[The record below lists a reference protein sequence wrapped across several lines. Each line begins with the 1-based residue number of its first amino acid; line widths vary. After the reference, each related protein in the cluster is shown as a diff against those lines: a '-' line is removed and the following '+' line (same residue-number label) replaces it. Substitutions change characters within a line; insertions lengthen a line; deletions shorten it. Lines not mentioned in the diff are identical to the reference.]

1 MVRFRWCSA
10 IGSISYKL
18 ELPPKAQ
25 IHDVFHICLLKKFEG
40 PTPSSV
46 VTLPAIHHGLVLPTL
61 ENIVKAR
68 LN

>member
-1 MVRFRWCSA
+1 VVQR
-10 IGSISYKL
+10 IGSVSYKL
-18 ELPPKAQ
+18 ELLPKAQ
-25 IHDVFHICLLKKFEG
+25 IHDVFHISLLKKFEG
-40 PTPSSV
+40 PPSSM